1 MVERM
6 SNSLQPVQVGASYGV
21 DRYDACISFF
31 IHHVVHELGP
41 ERVHELG
48 AGEAEQEVVV
58 VVGDHLADAVEVDG
72 LVAEACDGGVTNGP
86 PQVEELGHE
95 AGYLEGEDADG
106 ALLRP
111 GPGRW
116 RPRTG

>member
-31 IHHVVHELGP
+31 IHHV
-41 ERVHELG
+41 VHELG

-72 LVAEACDGGVTNGP
+72 LVAEACDGGVTDGP